1 MKAKLIR
8 TWYDDKQ
15 TLGQLD
21 VGYLTLYTLELPWK
35 DNQRRISCIPEG
47 TYRVTSHV
55 SKKFGKCFWVREVQG
70 RSGILIHAGN
80 YHWHTLGCILVG
92 LDHKDANEDGLLD
105 VISST
110 KAMKKLL
117 EYDITELEVIAI

>member
-1 MKAKLIR
+1 MKATITR

-21 VGYLTLYTLELPWK
+21 VGDLTLYTLELPWK
-35 DNQRRISCIPEG
+35 DNARRVSCIPEG
-47 TYRVTSHV
+47 TYRVTRHNSR
-55 SKKFGKCFWVREVQG
+55 KFGNTFWVREVQG

-80 YHWHTLGCILVG
+80 FNYHTLGCVLVG
-92 LDHKDANEDGLLD
+92 LDHKDANKDGLLD

>member
-21 VGYLTLYTLELPWK
+21 VGDLTLYTLELPWK

-47 TYRVTSHV
+47 TYRVTSHI

-92 LDHKDANEDGLLD
+92 LDHKDSNEDGLLD